1 MAVEMVAGYGW
12 VILALVANVLLNLYM
27 AIQVGSARRKY
38 NVPYPTMY
46 ALDSE
51 NKQAKLFNCV
61 QRGHQNSLEF
71 MPTFFGLLL
80 IGGLQFPIAAAIL
93 GAIYNVARL
102 LYFRGYATGSVEARL
117 TQGGGVHFLAL
128 SGLLV
133 CSISCALHQFFPDVV

>member
-27 AIQVGSARRKY
+27 AMQVGSARRKY
-38 NVPYPTMY
+38 KVPYPTMY

-93 GAIYNVARL
+93 GAIYNVGRF
-102 LYFRGYATGSVEARL
+102 LYFQGYATGTVEARHAR
-117 TQGGGVHFLAL
+117 GGRLHWLAL
-128 SGLLV
+128 TGLIV
-133 CSISCALHQFFPDVV
+133 CSIACALHQFFPDVV